1 MLLPVVLKD
10 GREELVSKDEFQT
23 LLLKKQVVFFKRLGG
38 WVVVGRD
45 KMRSLKVP
53 YNGVER
59 RQHNMF
65 TMYYVSQQK
74 NKPLID

>member
-10 GREELVSKDEFQT
+10 GHEELVSKDEFQS
-23 LLLKKQVVFFKRLGG
+23 LLLDEQVVFFKRFDG

-59 RQHNMF
+59 RQHNIF
-65 TMYYVSQQK
+65 SMYYVSQQK
-74 NKPLID
+74 NRPFND